1 MKDVVY
7 FELIDTHEKI
17 LTNQKGVILLH
28 DNSRPHAAKLTQ
40 QKIGQLGCEVHEHL
54 LWSPDFAPSD
64 YYLFQS
70 LGHHPCNKH
79 YEDFDEVK
87 ADFTAF
93 LNCNQLVF
101 VNVELQLLFPA
112 RWAKVFGNNGGLYC

>member
-1 MKDVVY
+1 MKDIVY

-28 DNSRPHAAKLTQ
+28 DNSQPHVAKLTQ

-54 LWSPDFAPSD
+54 LWSSDLAPSD

-70 LGHHPCNKH
+70 PGHHPCNKH
-79 YEDFDEVK
+79 YEDFDKVK
-87 ADFTAF
+87 ADLTAF
-93 LNCNQLVF
+93 F
-101 VNVELQLLFPA
+101 ELQSVSFCKCGIVLLPA